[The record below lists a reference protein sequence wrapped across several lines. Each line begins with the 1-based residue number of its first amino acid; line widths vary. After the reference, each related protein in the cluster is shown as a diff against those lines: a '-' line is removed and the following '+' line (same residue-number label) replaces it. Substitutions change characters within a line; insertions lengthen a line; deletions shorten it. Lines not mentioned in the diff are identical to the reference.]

1 LAVSASLGSEG
12 QGLPGRVRV
21 RRTGTYGTGRYGARL
36 PYGACTDLSRS
47 CTAAWKRAPGLLQG
61 LPKAGCC
68 FRPVPHPPHY
78 PPEAMGE
85 GLQME
90 ESDGKHA
97 RACPAAAPLLRSVP
111 RAPQRGCP
119 PLLVV
124 NSVLSPMSPPPT
136 HSSTLLKPL
145 GKGCKW
151 GILTGGIRGA
161 GKRGVIGAAARRV
174 GHNVATRKKERER
187 GRGFEGIH
195 GFRPCTP
202 L

>member
-1 LAVSASLGSEG
+1 VPVLTCPAAVLLRGSVPQAFYRDCPKLDAVSG
-12 QGLPGRVRV
+12 QCL
-21 RRTGTYGTGRYGARL
+21 T
-36 PYGACTDLSRS
+36 C
-47 CTAAWKRAPGLLQG
+47 
-61 LPKAGCC
+61 
-68 FRPVPHPPHY
+68 PPHY
-78 PPEAMGE
+78 PPEATGE

-174 GHNVATRKKERER
+174 GHNVATSLGAGAGIVEAGRDLRSTESSSRSRVQAKSIGAGAAEASRSEVRAR
-187 GRGFEGIH
+187 GS
-195 GFRPCTP
+195 
-202 L
+202 